1 MTRQLLWR
9 MAGAAHPMETH
20 RVESRALEIQGASA
34 DVREGV
40 SAFLEKR
47 TPKFPRRVSV
57 DLPDVWEGRQAPTF
71 S

>member
-1 MTRQLLWR
+1 
-9 MAGAAHPMETH
+9 
-20 RVESRALEIQGASA
+20 VESRALEIQGASA

-47 TPKFPRRVSV
+47 TPEFPRRVSV
-57 DLPDVWEGRQAPTF
+57 DLPDVWEGRQAPKF